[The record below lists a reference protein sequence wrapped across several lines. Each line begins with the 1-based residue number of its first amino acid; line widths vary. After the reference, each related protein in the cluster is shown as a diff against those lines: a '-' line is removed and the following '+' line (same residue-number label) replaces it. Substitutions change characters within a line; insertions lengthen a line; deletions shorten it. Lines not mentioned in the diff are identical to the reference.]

1 MSCADERS
9 GGEYGIRK
17 RRKLKANRTQS
28 VVAFKFGDSRIKK
41 QYMSRLDHFKP
52 SEEEIIKTSKTN
64 RLYSHEFEAGRFFQ
78 VVHEDENGATI
89 RFAPRTLLKIIYIKD
104 QDDIEGFEII
114 KLINETE
121 KERVKLS
128 KFNFA
133 QLKEFLRFISEIDL
147 KGITSRRLKILD
159 DQELDYDSIRSVKTL
174 LYKEGGAELV
184 ETLINEGIISSKDIV
199 NTAFR
204 KRGLSIFKRMMEEK
218 DYWKTYADEN
228 HISKHSEEKVWQYFF
243 EKNQWI
249 FGYGLDYRFQEILQR
264 EVHLSDAELD
274 GSNTAIGDYL
284 LGDKFFTT
292 FIELKKPST
301 PLFGNEKNR
310 SNSWRLSND
319 LIDSVSQI
327 LEHKALGLIRLD
339 NPQYINGEP
348 LKQKAFDSKVILILG
363 DWKEIENSINTLEKD
378 IKKKT
383 FELFR
388 RDSRN
393 VEILTFDELFERACY
408 IAEGKK

>member
-1 MSCADERS
+1 
-9 GGEYGIRK
+9 
-17 RRKLKANRTQS
+17 
-28 VVAFKFGDSRIKK
+28 
-41 QYMSRLDHFKP
+41 MSRLDHFKP

-89 RFAPRTLLKIIYIKD
+89 RFAPRTMLKVIYIKD

-114 KLINETE
+114 KLVNESE

-159 DQELDYDSIRSVKTL
+159 DQELDSDSIRSVKTL
-174 LYKEGGAELV
+174 LSKEGGAELV
-184 ETLINEGIISSKDIV
+184 ETLINEGFISSKDIV
-199 NTAFR
+199 NTSFR
-204 KRGLSIFKRMMEEK
+204 KRGVQIFKSLK
-218 DYWKTYADEN
+218 NNPNYWKTYADEN
-228 HISKHSEEKVWQYFF
+228 GLKKHSEEKVWQYFF

-264 EVHLSDAELD
+264 EVHLSDSELD
-274 GSNTAIGDYL
+274 GSNTVIGDYL

-310 SNSWRLSND
+310 SNSWRLSNE

-327 LEHKALGLIRLD
+327 LEHKASGLIRLD
-339 NPQYINGEP
+339 NLQYINGEP
-348 LKQKAFDSKVILILG
+348 LKQKAYDSKVILIIG
-363 DWKEIENSINTLEKD
+363 DWSELDKSGSTQEIN

-393 VEILTFDELFERACY
+393 IEILTYDELFERACY
-408 IAEGKK
+408 IAEGKKEADFIFEDDDLPF

>member
-1 MSCADERS
+1 M
-9 GGEYGIRK
+9 K
-17 RRKLKANRTQS
+17 KLDQ
-28 VVAFKFGDSRIKK
+28 
-41 QYMSRLDHFKP
+41 FKP

-78 VVHEDENGATI
+78 VVHEDENSASI
-89 RFAPRTLLKIIYIKD
+89 RFAPRTMLKIIYIKD

-114 KLINETE
+114 KLVNDAE

-159 DQELDYDSIRSVKTL
+159 DQELDADSIRSVKTL
-174 LYKEGGAELV
+174 LSKEGGADLV
-184 ETLINEGIISSKDIV
+184 ETLLNEGIVSSKDIV
-199 NTAFR
+199 NTSFR
-204 KRGLSIFKRMMEEK
+204 KRGVQIFKMLKECP
-218 DYWKTYADEN
+218 DYWKTYAHEN
-228 HISKHSEEKVWQYFF
+228 GIKKNSEEKAWQHFF

-249 FGYGLDYRFQEILQR
+249 FGYGLDYRYQEILQS
-264 EVHLSDAELD
+264 EASLSDAELD
-274 GSNTAIGDYL
+274 GSNTVIGDYL

-301 PLFGNEKNR
+301 PLFGGVKNR

-327 LEHKALGLIRLD
+327 LEHKASGLIRLD
-339 NPQYINGEP
+339 KQRYIQGEP
-348 LKQKAFDSKVILILG
+348 LEQKAYDSKVILIIG
-363 DWKEIENSINTLEKD
+363 DWLELDKAASAQEKE

-388 RDSRN
+388 RDSRSI
-393 VEILTFDELFERACY
+393 EILTFDELFVRACY
-408 IAEGKK
+408 IAEGGKESEVEKEEDDLPF

>member
-1 MSCADERS
+1 M
-9 GGEYGIRK
+9 
-17 RRKLKANRTQS
+17 
-28 VVAFKFGDSRIKK
+28 SRI
-41 QYMSRLDHFKP
+41 DHFKP
-52 SEEEIIKTSKTN
+52 SEEEIIRTSKPN
-64 RLYSHEFEAGRFFQ
+64 RLYSHEFESGRFFQ
-78 VVHEDENGATI
+78 VVHEDDDSATI
-89 RFAPRTLLKIIYIKD
+89 RFAPRTMLKIIYIKD

-114 KLINETE
+114 KLVNETE

-147 KGITSRRLKILD
+147 KGITARRLKILD
-159 DQELDYDSIRSVKTL
+159 DQELDPESIRSVKTL
-174 LYKEGGAELV
+174 LSKEGGAELV

-199 NTAFR
+199 NTSFR
-204 KRGLSIFKRMMEEK
+204 IRGVQLFKSLK
-218 DYWKTYADEN
+218 NIPDYWKTYAAEN
-228 HISKHSEEKVWQYFF
+228 VLKIHSEEKVWQFFF

-249 FGYGLDYRFQEILQR
+249 FGYGLDYRFQQILQR
-264 EVHLSDAELD
+264 EVHLSNAELD
-274 GSNTAIGDYL
+274 GSNTVIGDYL

-301 PLFGNEKNR
+301 PIFGNEKNR

-327 LEHKALGLIRLD
+327 LEHKASGLIRLQT
-339 NPQYINGEP
+339 PQYINGEP
-348 LKQKAFDSKVILILG
+348 LEQKTYDSKVILIIG
-363 DWKEIENSINTLEKD
+363 DWKEIENSKTIQEQE

-388 RDSRN
+388 KDSRN
-393 VEILTFDELFERACY
+393 IEILTFDELFERACY
-408 IAEGKK
+408 IAEGKNEPDLFIEDADLPF

>member
-1 MSCADERS
+1 MSLLNQN
-9 GGEYGIRK
+9 I
-17 RRKLKANRTQS
+17 T
-28 VVAFKFGDSRIKK
+28 
-41 QYMSRLDHFKP
+41 
-52 SEEEIIKTSKTN
+52 SEEEIISNYIPN
-64 RLYSHEFEAGRFFQ
+64 RLYWHEFDAGRFFQ
-78 VVHEDENGATI
+78 VVHEDEKGTVLK
-89 RFAPRTLLKIIYIKD
+89 FAPRTMLKVVYIKD

-114 KLINETE
+114 KVVHNKETE
-121 KERVKLS
+121 RIKLS

-133 QLKEFLRFISEIDL
+133 QLKAFLSFISEIDL
-147 KGITSRRLKILD
+147 KGITEKRLKVLD
-159 DQELDYDSIRSVKTL
+159 DQELDTDSIRSVKTL
-174 LYKEGGAELV
+174 LSKKGGAELV

-204 KRGLSIFKRMMEEK
+204 KRGLQIFSDLKNNSE
-218 DYWKTYADEN
+218 YWKIYAEAN
-228 HISKHSEEKVWQYFF
+228 GLKIHSEEKVWQYFF

-249 FGYGLDYRFQEILQR
+249 FGYGLDYRYQEILQR

-274 GSNTAIGDYL
+274 GSNTVIGDYL

-327 LEHKALGLIRLD
+327 LEHKASGLIRLD
-339 NPQYINGEP
+339 KSQYVNGEP
-348 LKQKAFDSKVILILG
+348 LKQKAFDSKVILIIG
-363 DWKEIENSINTLEKD
+363 DWKELEKSANTLEKE

-383 FELFR
+383 LELFR

-393 VEILTFDELFERACY
+393 VEILTFDELYERAKF
-408 IAEGKK
+408 ILEGDKSKFASPTEDDLPF

>member
-1 MSCADERS
+1 M
-9 GGEYGIRK
+9 
-17 RRKLKANRTQS
+17 
-28 VVAFKFGDSRIKK
+28 SRINP
-41 QYMSRLDHFKP
+41 FKP
-52 SEEEIIKTSKTN
+52 SEEEIIRTSIPN

-89 RFAPRTLLKIIYIKD
+89 RFAPRTMLKVIYIKD
-104 QDDIEGFEII
+104 QEDIEGFEII
-114 KLINETE
+114 KLVNETE

-147 KGITSRRLKILD
+147 KGITARRLKILD
-159 DQELDYDSIRSVKTL
+159 DQELDADSIRSVKTL
-174 LYKEGGAELV
+174 LSKEGGADLV

-199 NTAFR
+199 NTSFR
-204 KRGLSIFKRMMEEK
+204 KRGLQIFKNLK
-218 DYWKTYADEN
+218 DNSEYWKTYADEN
-228 HISKHSEEKVWQYFF
+228 GLKKHSEEKVWQYFF

-264 EVHLSDAELD
+264 EVHLSDSELD
-274 GSNTAIGDYL
+274 GSNTVIGDYL

-310 SNSWRLSND
+310 SNSWRLSNE

-327 LEHKALGLIRLD
+327 LEHKASGLIRMD

-348 LKQKAFDSKVILILG
+348 LKQKAYDSKVILIIG
-363 DWKEIENSINTLEKD
+363 DWSELDKSGSTQEIN

-393 VEILTFDELFERACY
+393 IEILTFDELFERACY
-408 IAEGKK
+408 IAEGKKEPDFIIEEDDLPF